1 MIKNE
6 IKLYKNI
13 VEVYITDFWEKRET
27 LYWEWT
33 KDEFLQKYKTLKAI
47 TFGLHWGRVVSMDCV
62 QWFDNARAN
71 NFTLELKI
79 NSLDEMDQE
88 KVKGLVKKYKSDFK
102 KYPTDAR
109 INNVIDF
116 ILFPE
121 KKQQEEIKQLQFW
134 DRIRELKQ
142 KRVEFFEN
150 LSEEKKDK
158 LINFAWDKLF
168 KDHPDFN
175 ENRNNLRARSY
186 FFVYYN
192 QIIDN
197 LIIKNK
203 S

>member
-1 MIKNE
+1 
-6 IKLYKNI
+6 
-13 VEVYITDFWEKRET
+13 
-27 LYWEWT
+27 
-33 KDEFLQKYKTLKAI
+33 
-47 TFGLHWGRVVSMDCV
+47 
-62 QWFDNARAN
+62 
-71 NFTLELKI
+71 
-79 NSLDEMDQE
+79 
-88 KVKGLVKKYKSDFK
+88 
-102 KYPTDAR
+102 
-109 INNVIDF
+109 
-116 ILFPE
+116 
-121 KKQQEEIKQLQFW
+121 LQFW